1 MRVLYVSPR
10 VCWPLI
16 SGAHLRDFYLARQLS
31 RKATL
36 TYIGLDAGAETP
48 RGTVSRDCSGPLG
61 NAEILRIRRN
71 AGYRPANVVRGL
83 LGPTPSTF

>member
-10 VCWPLI
+10 ICWPLI

-48 RGTVSRDCSGPLG
+48 RGTVSPR
-61 NAEILRIRRN
+61 
-71 AGYRPANVVRGL
+71 L
-83 LGPTPSTF
+83 LGATG